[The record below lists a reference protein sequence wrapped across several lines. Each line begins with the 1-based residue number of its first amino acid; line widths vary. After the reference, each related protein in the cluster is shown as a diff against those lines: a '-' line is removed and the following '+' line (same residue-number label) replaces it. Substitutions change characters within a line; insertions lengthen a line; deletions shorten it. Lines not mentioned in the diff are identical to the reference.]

1 MNSSSQSQPS
11 ADVSAH
17 ARTDAQPS
25 AAFTPG
31 PWRAGGS
38 LAVWQEAGGVVAQCY
53 WVSGAIGVDVAEA
66 NARLISAAPEM
77 YAALLLTE
85 EANEARGRG
94 DASRAMALHSEA
106 LAARRAALAKAE
118 GK

>member
-1 MNSSSQSQPS
+1 MASQDHTTTGAATPDGAAS
-11 ADVSAH
+11 
-17 ARTDAQPS
+17 DAEPS

-53 WVSGAIGVDVAEA
+53 WVSGAIDVDVAEA
-66 NARLISAAPEM
+66 NARLIAAAPEL
-77 YAALLLTE
+77 Y
-85 EANEARGRG
+85 
-94 DASRAMALHSEA
+94 EA
-106 LAARRAALAKAE
+106 LRLIRAEQREGYCCDATRAAADAALAKAE